1 VTTDDAPEYDLLYVG
16 DGAGSAAGELGR
28 ADGALT
34 VHAESSADRALERL
48 DAVDCVVSAYRLD
61 GTTGVDL
68 LRRVRERR
76 PEFPFLLFPED
87 GAGSESVAAAAVGA
101 GATAYVPGRVE
112 EPFAVLAERVREAVR
127 NRRARERLRRSQDT
141 YRSFVAAAPVP
152 IWIQRVAEVLH
163 ANRAAAEFFG
173 YEEPGSIVGRSALSF
188 VPESDREVVR
198 RRNEEMIRNDGSA
211 DSLEGY
217 TAGADGVTR
226 YGLFAAAAVPFGD
239 APALLVVARDI
250 TDRKEREERL
260 SAENERLEEFAS
272 VVSHDLRNP
281 LAVARANLQRAR
293 EAAEPATPESEADA
307 EGAVE
312 AGTDARGAALDAFDR
327 VETAH
332 DRMGALVE
340 DLLSLAREGRPLATT
355 EPTLLSAAA
364 GRAWGHVETRDA
376 ELVVDSD
383 ARLQVDPGRFE
394 ELLENL
400 FANAVG
406 HGDAEAVRVGVLDAD
421 AGFYVEDDGAGVRES
436 EREAVFDSGY
446 TTDSGG
452 TGLGLAIV
460 DSVASAH
467 GWSRSLTTGADGG
480 ARFEF
485 GPDVAGDGTGSA
497 ERDGR

>member
-1 VTTDDAPEYDLLYVG
+1 MTTGDAPEYDLLYVG

-127 NRRARERLRRSQDT
+127 NRRARERLRRSQET

-188 VPESDREVVR
+188 VPESDREAVR

-217 TAGADGVTR
+217 TVGADGVTR

-281 LAVARANLQRAR
+281 LAVARANLQRVRDVTEAGDAAETGA
-293 EAAEPATPESEADA
+293 EAAETGAEAEMEVDA
-307 EGAVE
+307 
-312 AGTDARGAALDAFDR
+312 LDR
-327 VETAH
+327 VEAAH
-332 DRMGALVE
+332 ERMDALVE
-340 DLLSLAREGRPLATT
+340 DLLALAREGRPVAGS
-355 EPTLLSAAA
+355 EPTLLSTAAR
-364 GRAWGHVETRDA
+364 RAWGHVETGGA

-400 FANAVG
+400 FANAVE
-406 HGDAEAVRVGVLDAD
+406 HGDADAVRVGVLDAD
-421 AGFYVEDDGAGVRES
+421 AGFYVEDDGAGVPES
-436 EREAVFDSGY
+436 EREDVFDSGY

-497 ERDGR
+497 ERDDR

>member
-1 VTTDDAPEYDLLYVG
+1 VTTGPASEYDLLYVG
-16 DGAGSAAGELGR
+16 DDARSVVDGLGR
-28 ADGALT
+28 VDGALRL
-34 VHAESSADRALERL
+34 HAESSPERALERL
-48 DAVDCVVSAYRLD
+48 DAVDCVVGAYRLD
-61 GTTGVDL
+61 GTTGVEL
-68 LRRVRERR
+68 LRRVRGRR
-76 PEFPFLLFPED
+76 PEVPFVLFPED
-87 GAGSESVAAAAVGA
+87 GAGPESTVADAVEA
-101 GATAYVPGRVE
+101 GVTAYVPRRVD
-112 EPFAVLAERVREAVR
+112 EPFVVLAERVREAVR
-127 NRRARERLRRSQDT
+127 NRRARERLRRSQET

-152 IWIQRVAEVLH
+152 IWIQRVSEVLH

-173 YEEPGSIVGRSALSF
+173 YDDPEALVGRSALSF
-188 VPESDREVVR
+188 VPESDREAVR

-217 TAGADGVTR
+217 TEGADGVTR

-293 EAAEPATPESEADA
+293 DATEAGDAAEMEVDA
-307 EGAVE
+307 
-312 AGTDARGAALDAFDR
+312 LDR
-327 VETAH
+327 VEAAH
-332 DRMGALVE
+332 ERMDALVE
-340 DLLSLAREGRPLATT
+340 DLLALAREGRPVAGS
-355 EPTLLSAAA
+355 EPTLLSTAVR
-364 GRAWGHVETRDA
+364 RAWGHVETGSA

-400 FANAVG
+400 FANAVE
-406 HGDAEAVRVGVLDAD
+406 HGDADAVRVGVLDAD
-421 AGFYVEDDGAGVRES
+421 AGFYVEDDGAGVPES
-436 EREAVFDSGY
+436 EREDVFDSGY
-446 TTDSGG
+446 TTDTAG

-460 DSVASAH
+460 DRVASAH
-467 GWSRSLTTGADGG
+467 GWTRSLTTGADGG

-485 GPDVAGDGTGSA
+485 SPAADRAGSEAESA
-497 ERDGR
+497 GAGEP